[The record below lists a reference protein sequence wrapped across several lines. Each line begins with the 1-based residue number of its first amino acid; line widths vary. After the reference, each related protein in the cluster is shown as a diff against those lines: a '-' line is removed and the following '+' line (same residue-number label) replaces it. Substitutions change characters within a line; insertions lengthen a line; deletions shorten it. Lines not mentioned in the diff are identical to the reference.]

1 MLRYNTI
8 QHGPRKKLG
17 LTATEYMICD
27 IYYHLSCNPKNQDGW
42 AFISRKRLADE
53 LGFSKRHIIRLINKL
68 IDRGLLMSCENGF
81 KVKTTIYWYENV
93 IESQKQPETS
103 GDICSPSVTFGH
115 RLGGD
120 ISSPRSYNNKLTIR
134 EFSKKIDFK
143 KLYSDFKDKKP
154 LQTFY
159 KFYNKNKELI
169 FSLKNWNLIL
179 DNFFKTE
186 MISKS
191 IDYHKPLE
199 VSGDKKLDYLIFLAL
214 KGVQFDEYAYK
225 LYCLTN

>member
-17 LTATEYMICD
+17 LTVTEYMICD
-27 IYYHLSCNPKNQDGW
+27 IYYHLSCNPKNLDGW
-42 AFISRKRLADE
+42 AFISRRRLAVE

-68 IDRGLLMSCENGF
+68 IDMGLLMSCENGF
-81 KVKTTIYWYENV
+81 KVKTTVYWYENV
-93 IESQKQPETS
+93 IEIQKQHEIS

-115 RLGGD
+115 HLGGD

-134 EFSKKIDFK
+134 DFSKKIDFK
-143 KLYSDFKDKKP
+143 QLYSDFKDKKP

-159 KFYNKNKELI
+159 KFYNKNKDLI

-199 VSGDKKLDYLIFLAL
+199 VSGDKKLDYLIYLTL
-214 KGVQFDEYAYK
+214 RGEKFDDYAYK

>member
-17 LTATEYMICD
+17 LTVTEYMICD
-27 IYYHLSCNPKNQDGW
+27 IYYHLSCNPKNLDGW
-42 AFISRKRLADE
+42 AFISRRRLAVE

-68 IDRGLLMSCENGF
+68 IDMGLLMSCENGF
-81 KVKTTIYWYENV
+81 KVKTTVYWYENV
-93 IESQKQPETS
+93 IEIQKQHEIS

-115 RLGGD
+115 HLGGD

-159 KFYNKNKELI
+159 KFYNKNKDLI

-199 VSGDKKLDYLIFLAL
+199 VSGDKKLDYLIFCELQG
-214 KGVQFDEYAYK
+214 KEFDIYAYK

>member
-17 LTATEYMICD
+17 LTVTEYMICD
-27 IYYHLSCNPKNQDGW
+27 IYYHLSCNPKNLDGW
-42 AFISRKRLADE
+42 AFISRRRLAVE

-68 IDRGLLMSCENGF
+68 IDMGLLMSCENGF
-81 KVKTTIYWYENV
+81 KVKTTVYWYENV
-93 IESQKQPETS
+93 IEIQKQHEIS

-115 RLGGD
+115 HLGGD

-143 KLYSDFKDKKP
+143 KLYFDFKDKKP

-159 KFYNKNKELI
+159 KFYNKNKDLI
-169 FSLKNWNLIL
+169 FSLDNWNLIL
-179 DNFFKTE
+179 GNFFKTE

-199 VSGDKKLDYLIFLAL
+199 ISGDKKLDYLIYLTL
-214 KGVQFDEYAYK
+214 MGEKFDDYAYK
-225 LYCLTN
+225 LYCITN

>member
-17 LTATEYMICD
+17 LTVTEYMICD

-53 LGFSKRHIIRLINKL
+53 LELSKRHIIRLINKL
-68 IDRGLLMSCENGF
+68 IDMGLLMSCENGF
-81 KVKTTIYWYENV
+81 KVKTTVYWYENV
-93 IESQKQPETS
+93 IKIQKQHEIS

-115 RLGGD
+115 HLGGD

-134 EFSKKIDFK
+134 DFSKKIDFK
-143 KLYSDFKDKKP
+143 KLYFDFKDKKP

-159 KFYNKNKELI
+159 KFYNKNKDLI
-169 FSLKNWNLIL
+169 FSSL
-179 DNFFKTE
+179 F
-186 MISKS
+186 MI
-191 IDYHKPLE
+191 Y
-199 VSGDKKLDYLIFLAL
+199 
-214 KGVQFDEYAYK
+214 
-225 LYCLTN
+225 